1 MRLRFLNFFFI
12 SVVQEYQN
20 KIWMV
25 QTRKQNNTKTS
36 GKPLRISSLFTAPC
50 FKQIIQQFRQLKQ
63 RILWGSWKR
72 DWQRFSPRWL
82 LHTFPSR
89 RGRPGLGDRRG
100 RAGGRSQQDG
110 VSQYNDNL
118 NKTVYRYMIYDDK
131 LIYERVAVGRKYPC
145 CRLPRI
151 CLLWELLQ
159 SLFHVQMG
167 SNLNLGQSLYV
178 HPLWLWVD
186 DNLLAWSGAIHLY
199 KKAIILAVNTAI
211 YMVKVVL
218 AGF

>member
-1 MRLRFLNFFFI
+1 MIHMNPFFWLYDVSTFYTLKWWEIMSDSRHQNLLLVLEVFL
-12 SVVQEYQN
+12 QN
-20 KIWMV
+20 K
-25 QTRKQNNTKTS
+25 
-36 GKPLRISSLFTAPC
+36 
-50 FKQIIQQFRQLKQ
+50 
-63 RILWGSWKR
+63 SWKVINHR
-72 DWQRFSPRWL
+72 KI
-82 LHTFPSR
+82 TFK
-89 RGRPGLGDRRG
+89 GDSDYG
-100 RAGGRSQQDG
+100 FLMFA
-110 VSQYNDNL
+110 
-118 NKTVYRYMIYDDK
+118 
-131 LIYERVAVGRKYPC
+131 YERVAVGRKYPC
-145 CRLPRI
+145 SRLPWF
-151 CLLWELLQ
+151 CLLWYLLQ